1 MGVMSDLYRGNT
13 DFDFPRLW
21 KRVGVVSMVLIVISI
36 GSMVT
41 RGVNL
46 AIDFEGGSVWEIP
59 SADFTEA
66 KAREALAPYG
76 TDIVERFQEATT
88 TEGGRVVRVSG
99 RVDNVEEG
107 AKAAD
112 ALAEAAGLE
121 KGEVKVNTV
130 GPSWGSDITGQARL
144 SLVVFMV
151 LVAAYI
157 AWRLEMRMAIAALL
171 AVIHDIIIT
180 VGVYSVF
187 QIEVTPATV
196 ISFLTIL
203 GFSLYDTIV
212 VYDRVQENATR
223 FSRGGQYT
231 YTAIMRRSLNQ
242 VFMRSVNTTM
252 VTIIP
257 VLSILIV
264 GQFVFGQETLGDFS
278 LALLIGLVSGTYSS
292 LFVAPP
298 LTAWLKERETRWE
311 QIRER
316 LVAKGVDVSDTA
328 WHGVRTTSG
337 GGRAVPARPSSGA
350 KRTASGRSTSTA
362 VLDPDARTAS
372 DADST
377 VDSDS
382 TADPDDGAKTKE
394 GTSPANSGDAAPEPA
409 SAAEGA
415 SRSGDAS
422 SSTVVRNPYGSAHPP
437 RPRKTK
443 KKR

>member
-1 MGVMSDLYRGNT
+1 MGLASDLYRGRN

-21 KRVGVVSMVLIVISI
+21 VRVGIVSTVLIIISLA
-36 GSMVT
+36 SMVT
-41 RGVNL
+41 RGLNL
-46 AIDFEGGSVWEIP
+46 SIDFEGGSVWEVP
-59 SADFTEA
+59 SATFTEA
-66 KAREALAPYG
+66 QARTALADFG
-76 TDIVERFQEATT
+76 DSAVERFQEATT
-88 TEGGRVVRVSG
+88 TEGGRVIRVSG
-99 RVDNVEEG
+99 RVDNVAEG

-112 ALAEAAGLE
+112 ALAAASGLE

-130 GPSWGSDITGQARL
+130 GPSWGSDITSQARL
-144 SLVVFMV
+144 SLIVFMV

-157 AWRLEMRMAIAALL
+157 AWRLETRMAVAAMV

-223 FSRGGQYT
+223 FGRSGQYT
-231 YTAIMRRSLNQ
+231 YTSIMRRSLNQ
-242 VFMRSVNTTM
+242 VFMRSLNTTM

-257 VLSILIV
+257 VISILVV
-264 GQFVFGQETLGDFS
+264 GQIVFGQETLGDFS

-298 LTAWLKERETRWE
+298 VTAWLKEREPRWR

-316 LVAKGVDVSDTA
+316 LVAKGVDVSDTT
-328 WHGVRTTSG
+328 WHVASAGAPAAATSG
-337 GGRAVPARPSSGA
+337 VPARPRHGA
-350 KRTASGRSTSTA
+350 TGTASRPTRSSTAAVEDRSTDPVSST
-362 VLDPDARTAS
+362 DPAEATVGDA
-372 DADST
+372 
-377 VDSDS
+377 
-382 TADPDDGAKTKE
+382 
-394 GTSPANSGDAAPEPA
+394 DAAPAP
-409 SAAEGA
+409 
-415 SRSGDAS
+415 
-422 SSTVVRNPYGSAHPP
+422 RNPYGSVPP

>member
-1 MGVMSDLYRGNT
+1 MGVLSDVYRGRN
-13 DFDFPRLW
+13 DYDFPRWW
-21 KRVGVVSMVLIVISI
+21 KRVGVVSTVLVIISL
-36 GSMVT
+36 GSMFA
-41 RGVNL
+41 RGLNL
-46 AIDFEGGSVWEIP
+46 SIDFEGGSIWEVP
-59 SADFTEA
+59 SQDFTEA
-66 KAREALAPYG
+66 QAAAALKPFGENAM
-76 TDIVERFQEATT
+76 ERFQEATT
-88 TEGGRVVRVSG
+88 AEGGRVIRVSG
-99 RVDNVEEG
+99 RVDSVAQG

-112 ALAEAAGLE
+112 ALAKAAGLQQ
-121 KGEVKVNTV
+121 GEVKVNTV
-130 GPSWGSDITGQARL
+130 GPSWGSDITSQARL
-144 SLVVFMV
+144 SLIVFIV

-157 AWRLEMRMAIAALL
+157 AWRLETRMAAAAIV

-223 FSRGGQYT
+223 LGRSGQYT
-231 YTAIMRRSLNQ
+231 YTGIMRRSLNQ

-278 LALLIGLVSGTYSS
+278 LALLIGLISGTYSS

-298 LTAWLKERETRWE
+298 MTAWLKEREPRWT

-316 LVAKGVDVSDTA
+316 LVAKGVDITDTT
-328 WHGVRTTSG
+328 WHGVAAGAG
-337 GGRAVPARPSSGA
+337 GGATVPARPRGTRGSGGAAKAGSGTSGSGTSGSGA
-350 KRTASGRSTSTA
+350 SGSGTSGSGTSGSKAAQAPGTA
-362 VLDPDARTAS
+362 VIDGPSD
-372 DADST
+372 DAD
-377 VDSDS
+377 
-382 TADPDDGAKTKE
+382 AE
-394 GTSPANSGDAAPEPA
+394 
-409 SAAEGA
+409 AEGA
-415 SRSGDAS
+415 PAPK
-422 SSTVVRNPYGSAHPP
+422 NPYGNVPP

-443 KKR
+443 KR

>member
-1 MGVMSDLYRGNT
+1 MGVLSDVYRGQN
-13 DFDFPRLW
+13 DYNFPRWW
-21 KRVGVVSMVLIVISI
+21 KRVGIVSTVLVIISL
-36 GSMVT
+36 GSLFA
-41 RGVNL
+41 RGLNL
-46 AIDFEGGSVWEIP
+46 SIDFEGGSIWEVP
-59 SADFTEA
+59 SQDFTEA
-66 KAREALAPYG
+66 QAAAALQPFGVNAM
-76 TDIVERFQEATT
+76 ERFQEATT
-88 TEGGRVVRVSG
+88 TEGGRVIRVSG
-99 RVDNVEEG
+99 RVDSVAQG

-112 ALAEAAGLE
+112 ALAKASGLQQ
-121 KGEVKVNTV
+121 GEVKVNTV

-144 SLVVFMV
+144 SLIVFIV

-157 AWRLEMRMAIAALL
+157 AWRLETRMAAAAIV
-171 AVIHDIIIT
+171 AVVHDIVIT
-180 VGVYSVF
+180 IGVYSVF

-223 FSRGGQYT
+223 LGRSGQYT
-231 YTAIMRRSLNQ
+231 YTSIMRRSLNQ

-298 LTAWLKERETRWE
+298 LTAWLKEREPRWT

-316 LVAKGVDVSDTA
+316 LVAKGVDITDTTWNGA
-328 WHGVRTTSG
+328 GAGAGAGAVGAT
-337 GGRAVPARPSSGA
+337 VPARPRTARGAATARSGA
-350 KRTASGRSTSTA
+350 ATSPKAATSPSSSSSASSERDSPSTA
-362 VLDPDARTAS
+362 
-372 DADST
+372 T
-377 VDSDS
+377 V
-382 TADPDDGAKTKE
+382 A
-394 GTSPANSGDAAPEPA
+394 DAASADDEAPA
-409 SAAEGA
+409 SAPAPK
-415 SRSGDAS
+415 
-422 SSTVVRNPYGSAHPP
+422 NPYGNVPP

-443 KKR
+443 KR

>member
-1 MGVMSDLYRGNT
+1 MGVLSDLYRGNT

-21 KRVGVVSMVLIVISI
+21 KRVGVVSIVLLVISI

-59 SADFTEA
+59 STDFTEA
-66 KAREALAPYG
+66 QAREALAPYG

-99 RVDNVEEG
+99 RVDNVKEG

-121 KGEVKVNTV
+121 KGDVKVNTV

-144 SLVVFMV
+144 SLIVFMV

-157 AWRLEMRMAIAALL
+157 AWRLETRMAIAALL

-187 QIEVTPATV
+187 YIEVTPATV

-223 FSRGGQYT
+223 FSRSGQYT

-264 GQFVFGQETLGDFS
+264 GQFMFGQETLGDFS
-278 LALLIGLVSGTYSS
+278 LALLIGLISGTYSS

-298 LTAWLKERETRWE
+298 LTVWLKEREARWG

-316 LVAKGVDVSDTA
+316 LVVKGVDVSDTA
-328 WHGVRTTSG
+328 WHGVGSSPA
-337 GGRAVPARPSSGA
+337 GGRAVPARPSSSARRG
-350 KRTASGRSTSTA
+350 SSTSRSA
-362 VLDPDARTAS
+362 
-372 DADST
+372 
-377 VDSDS
+377 S
-382 TADPDDGAKTKE
+382 TALLDKGSDVESDDQAVE
-394 GTSPANSGDAAPEPA
+394 PGDAPGSSDT
-409 SAAEGA
+409 SAAPGPVRDTSA
-415 SRSGDAS
+415 AP
-422 SSTVVRNPYGSAHPP
+422 RNPYGSAHPP

>member
-1 MGVMSDLYRGNT
+1 MSVFSDLYRGRN

-21 KRVGVVSMVLIVISI
+21 TRIGIISVVLIVISI
-36 GSMVT
+36 GSLFL
-41 RGVNL
+41 RGLNL
-46 AIDFEGGSVWEIP
+46 SIDFEGGSIWEIP
-59 SADFTEA
+59 SEDFTEA
-66 KAREALAPYG
+66 QAREALAPYG
-76 TDIVERFQEATT
+76 ENAVERFQEAAS
-88 TEGGRVVRVSG
+88 TEGGRIVRVSG
-99 RVDNVEEG
+99 RVDDVQEG

-121 KGEVKVNTV
+121 QGEVKVNTV
-130 GPSWGSDITGQARL
+130 GPSWGSDITSQARL
-144 SLVVFMV
+144 SLIVFMV

-157 AWRLEMRMAIAALL
+157 AWRLETRMAAAALI

-223 FSRGGQYT
+223 LSRSGQYT

-242 VFMRSVNTTM
+242 VLMRSVNTTM
-252 VTIIP
+252 VTVIP

-264 GQFVFGQETLGDFS
+264 GQIVFGQETLGDFS
-278 LALLIGLVSGTYSS
+278 LALLIGLISGTYSS

-298 LTAWLKERETRWE
+298 LTAWLKEREPRWR

-316 LVAKGVDVSDTA
+316 LTAKGVDVSDTS
-328 WHGVRTTSG
+328 WHGVTPTAPAGAGRTVPPRP
-337 GGRAVPARPSSGA
+337 GRAVPGTA
-350 KRTASGRSTSTA
+350 RTATTRTTSASSTA
-362 VLDPDARTAS
+362 VAEAPDAA
-372 DADST
+372 DAVPDGAADAADAADAPT
-377 VDSDS
+377 VDDAP
-382 TADPDDGAKTKE
+382 TAP
-394 GTSPANSGDAAPEPA
+394 
-409 SAAEGA
+409 
-415 SRSGDAS
+415 
-422 SSTVVRNPYGSAHPP
+422 RNPYGAHPP

>member
-1 MGVMSDLYRGNT
+1 MSVFSDLYRGRN

-21 KRVGVVSMVLIVISI
+21 TRIGVISVVLIVISI
-36 GSMVT
+36 GSLFV
-41 RGVNL
+41 RGLNL
-46 AIDFEGGSVWEIP
+46 SIDFEGGSIWEIP
-59 SADFTEA
+59 SEDFTEA
-66 KAREALAPYG
+66 QAREALAPYG
-76 TDIVERFQEATT
+76 ENAIERFQEAAS
-88 TEGGRVVRVSG
+88 TEGGRIVRVSG
-99 RVDNVEEG
+99 RVDNVQQG

-121 KGEVKVNTV
+121 QGEVKVNTV

-144 SLVVFMV
+144 SLIIFMV

-157 AWRLEMRMAIAALL
+157 AWRLETRMAAAALI

-223 FSRGGQYT
+223 LSRSGQYT

-242 VFMRSVNTTM
+242 VLMRSVNTTM
-252 VTIIP
+252 VTVIP

-264 GQFVFGQETLGDFS
+264 GQVVFGQETLGDFS

-298 LTAWLKERETRWE
+298 LTAWLKEREPRWR

-316 LVAKGVDVSDTA
+316 LVAKGVDVSDTS
-328 WHGVRTTSG
+328 WHGVTPTSPAG
-337 GGRAVPARPSSGA
+337 AGRAVPPRPGRAASGTS
-350 KRTASGRSTSTA
+350 RTATTPASASSTA
-362 VLDPDARTAS
+362 VAEAPDAV
-372 DADST
+372 DAGPDGAADAADDAST
-377 VDSDS
+377 VDV
-382 TADPDDGAKTKE
+382 AP
-394 GTSPANSGDAAPEPA
+394 AAP
-409 SAAEGA
+409 
-415 SRSGDAS
+415 
-422 SSTVVRNPYGSAHPP
+422 RNPYGAHPP